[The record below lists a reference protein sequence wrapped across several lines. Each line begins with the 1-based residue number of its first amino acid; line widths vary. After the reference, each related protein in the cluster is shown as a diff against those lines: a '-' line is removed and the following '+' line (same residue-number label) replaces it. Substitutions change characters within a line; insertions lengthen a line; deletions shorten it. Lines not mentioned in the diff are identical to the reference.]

1 MIGFVPASEAA
12 AVFDDHPSSRPPS
25 RLRRGVE
32 TVLASYSQVL
42 FARRPA
48 IGALVMAATF
58 VVPEVGAIGLLGV
71 LLASGLALALGLD
84 RESVRTGVLGYNAL
98 LVFLLVGALLDR
110 SPAFWGLSA
119 VLALAVVLV
128 HVALSG
134 ALGYH
139 FRLPVLSL
147 PFVIVG
153 WMAMLAVPYIRGMA
167 LVAKAPALAMAALP
181 GPELIDTF
189 LRSLGA
195 IFFQPHWTA
204 GALVFLALLL
214 WSRIAVVHAL
224 VGFAMAVLA
233 DQYVFTFPPDFVHLY
248 VGFNFIMTAVALG
261 GIYYVPGPASMLLAA
276 GGSLACGLASVG
288 LINLLQPVGLP
299 VLALPFNATVL
310 IVLYALGQR
319 TLEARPRKVDFIAGS
334 PEDNLNYFRTRVL
347 RFRTGLPIRLRLPVR
362 GTWVVTQGHDGEH
375 THQGPWRHGLDF
387 EVADRAGERHR
398 GTGQALTD
406 WLCYRL
412 PVVAPAVGT
421 VVKVIDG
428 LPDMPVGTT
437 DETSNWGNVVM
448 IQHGLGIFS
457 LLAHLSPGS
466 IEVVEGQAVI
476 PGQTIGKVG
485 SSGRSPVPHL
495 HCHLQATPTIGDP
508 TIPIELHDVVL
519 HTDDGPVLE
528 SRRVP
533 EQGDRLRNLVRKADV
548 ASLLDLPAGGRV
560 RVRVE
565 CDGDTH
571 EEELVSDIDL
581 LGARSLWSPDRDA
594 RLWFA
599 ASGESFVAFD
609 HVGPRDGALFA
620 LYVALAKVPLDE
632 AGALRWTDHLNPRR
646 LATNPLAWVRDALA
660 AVLPPADQPVRYA
673 SEKRG
678 EHLLIT
684 GVGEPQRP
692 WQRAVRT
699 EAKLRLGVGLERV
712 RVKIGDREMTVTP
725 LESDR

>member
-12 AVFDDHPSSRPPS
+12 AVFDTTPSSRPPS

-48 IGALVMAATF
+48 VGALVMAATF

-71 LLASGLALALGLD
+71 VLASGLALALGLD
-84 RESVRTGVLGYNAL
+84 KESVRTGVLGYNAL

-134 ALGYH
+134 AMGYH

-153 WMAMLAVPYIRGMA
+153 WLALLAVPYIRGMA
-167 LVAKAPALAMAALP
+167 MVPKAPALAMAALP
-181 GPELIDTF
+181 GPALLDTF

-204 GALVFLALLL
+204 GALVLLALLL

-224 VGFAMAVLA
+224 VGFAVAVFA
-233 DQYVFTFPPDFVHLY
+233 DQYLFSFPADFVHQY
-248 VGFNFIMTAVALG
+248 IGFNFIMTAVALG
-261 GIYYVPGPASMLLAA
+261 GIYYVPGPASMALAA
-276 GGSLACGLASVG
+276 TGSLACGLVSVG

-310 IVLYALGQR
+310 LILYALGQR
-319 TLEARPRKVDFIAGS
+319 TLEAQPRKVDFLAGS
-334 PEDNLNYFRTRVL
+334 PEDNLNHYRTRVL

-375 THQGPWRHGLDF
+375 THKGAWRHGLDF
-387 EVADRAGERHR
+387 EVADRLGERHR
-398 GTGQALTD
+398 NTGQALTD

-412 PVVAPAVGT
+412 PVLAPGAGT
-421 VVKVIDG
+421 VVKIVDG
-428 LPDMPVGTT
+428 LPDMPVGTI
-437 DETSNWGNVVM
+437 DETSNWGNVVV

-457 LLAHLSPGS
+457 LLAHLSPGAM
-466 IEVVEGQAVI
+466 EVVQGQVVAA
-476 PGQTIGKVG
+476 GQPIGKVG

-495 HCHLQATPTIGDP
+495 HVQLQATPTVGDP
-508 TIPIELHDVVL
+508 TIPIEFHDVVVS
-519 HTDDGPVLE
+519 TEQGPLLQ
-528 SRRVP
+528 SCRVP
-533 EQGDRLRNLVRKADV
+533 EQGDRLHNLVRKPEV
-548 ASLLDLPAGGRV
+548 ASLLDLPPGGRV

-565 CDGDTH
+565 CDGRTH
-571 EEELVSDIDL
+571 EEEIISDIDL
-581 LGARSLWSPDRDA
+581 LGARSLWSPDQDA

-620 LYVALAKVPLDE
+620 MYVALAKVPLTE
-632 AGALRWTDHLNPRR
+632 PGALRWTDHLNPRR
-646 LATNPLAWVRDALA
+646 LASNPLAWVRDALA
-660 AVLPPADQPVRYA
+660 AVLPPADQPVEYR

-678 EHLLIT
+678 GHLLIT

-712 RVKIGDREMTVTP
+712 RVRIGDRELTVTP
-725 LESDR
+725 LESGP

>member
-12 AVFDDHPSSRPPS
+12 AVLDAPPPGRPPS
-25 RLRRGVE
+25 RLRRAAE
-32 TVLASYSQVL
+32 AVLASYSQVL
-42 FARRPA
+42 FARKPFV
-48 IGALVMAATF
+48 GVLVLAATF
-58 VVPEVGAIGLLGV
+58 VVPEVGAVGLLGV

-84 RESVRTGVLGYNAL
+84 RESVRSGVLGYNAL

-134 ALGYH
+134 AMGYH

-153 WMAMLAVPYIRGMA
+153 WLALLAVPYIRGMA
-167 LVAKAPALAMAALP
+167 LVPKAPALELAALP
-181 GPELIDTF
+181 GPELVDTF

-204 GALVFLALLL
+204 GALVLLAMLL

-224 VGFAMAVLA
+224 LGFAVAVFA
-233 DQYVFTFPPDFVHLY
+233 DQFVFSFPPDFVHLY

-288 LINLLQPVGLP
+288 MINLLQPVGLP
-299 VLALPFNATVL
+299 VLALPFNVTVL
-310 IVLYALGQR
+310 VILYALGQR
-319 TLEARPRKVDFIAGS
+319 TLEAQPRKVDFISGS
-334 PEDNLNYFRTRVL
+334 PEDNLEYYRTRVV

-362 GTWVVTQGHDGEH
+362 GTWVITQGHDGEH

-387 EVADRAGERHR
+387 EVADRNGDRHR
-398 GTGQALTD
+398 GDGTGLED

-412 PVVAPAVGT
+412 PVLAPATGT
-421 VVKVIDG
+421 VVRVVDG
-428 LPDMPVGTT
+428 LPDMPIGTV
-437 DETSNWGNVVM
+437 DESSNWGNVVV
-448 IQHGLGIFS
+448 IQHAVGVFS
-457 LLAHLSPGS
+457 LMAHLSPGS
-466 IEVVEGQAVI
+466 IEVTEGQVVTVGQAVA
-476 PGQTIGKVG
+476 KVG

-495 HCHLQATPTIGDP
+495 HVQLQATPTIGDP
-508 TIPIELHDVVL
+508 TIPIEFHDVIIDG
-519 HTDDGPVLE
+519 DDGAELLA
-528 SRRVP
+528 RHVP
-533 EQGDRLRNLVRKADV
+533 AEGERLRSLARDHAV

-560 RVRVE
+560 RVRVDT
-565 CDGDTH
+565 DGDSH

-594 RLWFA
+594 RLWFV
-599 ASGESFVAFD
+599 ASGDSFVALD

-620 LYVALAKVPLDE
+620 LYAALAKVPLTD
-632 AGALRWTDHLNPRR
+632 AALTWTDHLNPRR
-646 LATNPLAWVRDALA
+646 LGSSPVAWMRDALA
-660 AVLPPADQPVRYA
+660 AVVPPADQPVSYR
-673 SEKRG
+673 SVKKDGR
-678 EHLLIT
+678 LVIT
-684 GVGEPQRP
+684 GTAEPQRP

-699 EAKLRLGVGLERV
+699 EARLQTGVGLERV
-712 RVKIGDREMTVTP
+712 RVSIGSRSLTVTP
-725 LESDR
+725 LERER

>member
-12 AVFDDHPSSRPPS
+12 AVFDERPPSRPPS

-48 IGALVMAATF
+48 VGALVLAATF
-58 VVPEVGAIGLLGV
+58 VVPEVGAIGLLGII
-71 LLASGLALALGLD
+71 LASGLALALGLD
-84 RESVRTGVLGYNAL
+84 KEAVRTGVLGYNAL

-110 SPAFWGLSA
+110 SPAFWGLAA

-128 HVALSG
+128 HVGLSA
-134 ALGYH
+134 ALGIH
-139 FRLPVLSL
+139 FRLPVLSV

-153 WMAMLAVPYIRGMA
+153 WIALLAVPFIRGMA
-167 LVAKAPALAMAALP
+167 LVPKAPALAMAALP

-204 GALVFLALLL
+204 GALVLLALLL

-224 VGFAMAVLA
+224 VGFAVAVFA
-233 DQYVFTFPPDFVHLY
+233 DQYVFTFPTDFVHLY

-310 IVLYALGQR
+310 LILYALGQR
-319 TLEARPRKVDFIAGS
+319 TLEAQPRKVDFIAGS
-334 PEDNLNYFRTRVL
+334 PEDNLNHYRTRVL

-387 EVADRAGERHR
+387 EVADRSGERHR
-398 GTGQALTD
+398 GTGQALQD

-412 PVVAPAVGT
+412 PVVSPAIGT
-421 VVKVIDG
+421 VVKVVDG
-428 LPDMPVGTT
+428 LPDMPVGTV
-437 DETSNWGNVVM
+437 DETSNWGNVVV

-457 LLAHLSPGS
+457 LMAHLSPGS
-466 IEVVEGQAVI
+466 IEVVEGQVVTAGQAVA
-476 PGQTIGKVG
+476 KVG

-495 HCHLQATPTIGDP
+495 HMQLQGTPTIGDP
-508 TIPIELHDVVL
+508 TIPIEFHDVVV
-519 HTDDGPVLE
+519 HTDDGAELQAQ
-528 SRRVP
+528 RVP
-533 EQGDRLRNLVRKADV
+533 EQGDRLRNLVRKKAIAD
-548 ASLLDLPAGGRV
+548 LLDLPAGGRV

-565 CDGDTH
+565 CDGEEH

-599 ASGESFVAFD
+599 ASGESFVVFD
-609 HVGPRDGALFA
+609 HVGPRNGALFA
-620 LYVALAKVPLDE
+620 LYAAMAKVPLDE

-646 LATNPLAWVRDALA
+646 LASNPLAWLRDGLA
-660 AVLPPADQPVRYA
+660 AVIPPADQPVEYT

-684 GVGEPQRP
+684 GVAEPQRP

-699 EAKLRLGVGLERV
+699 EAKLRLGKGLERV
-712 RVKIGDREMTVTP
+712 RVKIGKRELTVTP
-725 LESDR
+725 LEPGS